1 MNNTVFSEY
10 EIKETS
16 MKFKGDEKA
25 SRAGCV
31 GSLEESLESKTITK
45 KCEGIESV
53 VAVKGTGKGELK
65 ISLHMPYDLYNKI
78 YGMNLETLIK
88 GVVGYGQKS
97 IHNKFSLTGKV
108 YDEEGNC
115 KLKAYPNCIM
125 KEGISRKIENGTEE
139 IAEIELTIAVNPDEE
154 GFGMYEA
161 LVSALDAE
169 TAETLTEQWLN
180 NFTTDLVQVV
190 SA

>member
-1 MNNTVFSEY
+1 MNNRVFSEY

-16 MKFKGDEKA
+16 IKFKDDETA
-25 SRAGCV
+25 NRAGCV
-31 GSLEESLESKTITK
+31 GSLEETLDSKTITK

-65 ISLHMPYDLYNKI
+65 ISLHMPYEIYKKV

-88 GVVGYGQKS
+88 GVAGYGQKS
-97 IHNKFSLTGKV
+97 VHNKFCLTGKV
-108 YDEEGNC
+108 YDEEDNC

-125 KEGISRKIENGTEE
+125 KEGISRKIENGSEE
-139 IAEIELTIAVNPDEE
+139 VAEIELTIAVNPDDE

-161 LVSALDAE
+161 LVDDLDASKKDE
-169 TAETLTEQWLN
+169 IINSWMT
-180 NFTTDLVQVV
+180 NFTTDLVQIVEV
-190 SA
+190 

>member
-1 MNNTVFSEY
+1 MNNKVFSEY
-10 EIKETS
+10 EVKETS
-16 MKFKGDEKA
+16 IKFDGEKTS

-31 GSLEESLESKTITK
+31 GSIEETLDSKTVTK

-65 ISLHMPYDLYNKI
+65 VSLHMPYEIYNKM

-88 GVVGYGQKS
+88 GVVGYGQTS
-97 IHNKFSLTGKV
+97 VHNKFCLTGKV
-108 YDEEGNC
+108 YDEEGNM

-139 IAEIELTIAVNPDEE
+139 IAEIELTIAINPDDE

-161 LVSALDAE
+161 LVDNLDSAQKD
-169 TAETLTEQWLN
+169 TIINSWMT
-180 NFTTDLVQVV
+180 NFTSDLVQAVT
-190 SA
+190 A

>member
-1 MNNTVFSEY
+1 MNNQVFSEY

-16 MKFKGDEKA
+16 IKFKDDTAAK
-25 SRAGCV
+25 RAGCV
-31 GSLEESLESKTITK
+31 GSLEETLDSKTVTK
-45 KCEGIESV
+45 KCEGIDTV
-53 VAVKGTGKGELK
+53 VAVRGTGKGEIK
-65 ISLHMPYDLYNKI
+65 VSLHMPYEMYNKI

-97 IHNKFSLTGKV
+97 VHNKFCLTGKV
-108 YDEEGNC
+108 YDEDGNC

-125 KEGISRKIENGTEE
+125 KEGISRKIENGAEE

-161 LVSALDAE
+161 LISNLEEFKV
-169 TAETLTEQWLN
+169 ETLTNSWLT
-180 NFTTDLVQVV
+180 NFTTDLVQKVT
-190 SA
+190 A

>member
-1 MNNTVFSEY
+1 MNNQVFSEY

-16 MKFKGDEKA
+16 IKFKDDTSA
-25 SRAGCV
+25 ARAGCV
-31 GSLEESLESKTITK
+31 GTLEETLDSKTVTK
-45 KCEGIESV
+45 KCEGIDTV

-65 ISLHMPYDLYNKI
+65 VNLHIPYEMYNKI
-78 YGMNLETLIK
+78 YGMNLETLIT

-97 IHNKFSLTGKV
+97 IHNKFCLTGKV

-125 KEGISRKIENGTEE
+125 KKGISRKIENGAEE

-161 LVSALDAE
+161 LISNLE
-169 TAETLTEQWLN
+169 ESTIETLTNSWMT
-180 NFTTDLVQVV
+180 NFTTDLVQKVK
-190 SA
+190 A

>member
-1 MNNTVFSEY
+1 MNNQVFSEY

-16 MKFKGDEKA
+16 IKFKDDTA
-25 SRAGCV
+25 ANRAGCV
-31 GSLEESLESKTITK
+31 GSLEETLDSKTITK

-65 ISLHMPYDLYNKI
+65 LSLHMPYEMYQKI
-78 YGMNLETLIK
+78 YGMNLDTLIK
-88 GVVGYGQKS
+88 GVVGYGQQS
-97 IHNKFSLTGKV
+97 VHNKFCLTGKV
-108 YDEEGNC
+108 YDEEDNC

-125 KEGISRKIENGTEE
+125 KEGISRKIENGSEE
-139 IAEIELTIAVNPDEE
+139 VAEIELTIAVNPDEE

-161 LVSALDAE
+161 LVDSLDSAKKDE
-169 TAETLTEQWLN
+169 IINSWMT